1 MALFILESE
10 LALIGYRW
18 PDAPKI
24 VFECSFVERV
34 ALWKEGY
41 SVDAIPIS
49 EAVKIKEDLDNAQI
63 ERSRARLTCTDGN
76 YGK

>member
-1 MALFILESE
+1 MALFIPESE

-41 SVDAIPIS
+41 SVDAIP
-49 EAVKIKEDLDNAQI
+49 VKETLKKT
-63 ERSRARLTCTDGN
+63 S
-76 YGK
+76 